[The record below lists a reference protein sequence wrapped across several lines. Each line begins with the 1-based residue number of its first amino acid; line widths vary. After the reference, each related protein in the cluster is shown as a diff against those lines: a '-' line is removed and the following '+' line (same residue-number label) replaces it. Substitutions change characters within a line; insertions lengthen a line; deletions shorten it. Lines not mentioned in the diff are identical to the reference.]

1 MFTVR
6 IWREMRCLASSS
18 TQLRHAGF
26 FSSILGKVEK
36 NDDNQK
42 DETDKPK
49 VEDADAKPAQ
59 EVLKSVQ
66 HLKPESVEDFVIDK
80 LASLRGVDKSGLV
93 VSDSLSSIEEK
104 YQVLA
109 DCEEAFDEHVI
120 SSRLVQI
127 KTVQDIVSY
136 FNEIPLSKPKPFG
149 YSLQSA
155 DKPGNLVLSD
165 SKLIQP

>member
-59 EVLKSVQ
+59 EVLKYV
-66 HLKPESVEDFVIDK
+66 HTYMIWYHP
-80 LASLRGVDKSGLV
+80 GW
-93 VSDSLSSIEEK
+93 
-104 YQVLA
+104 
-109 DCEEAFDEHVI
+109 
-120 SSRLVQI
+120 
-127 KTVQDIVSY
+127 
-136 FNEIPLSKPKPFG
+136 SKFG
-149 YSLQSA
+149 I
-155 DKPGNLVLSD
+155 
-165 SKLIQP
+165 IQP